1 MEDIG
6 ENKVATYNNEY
17 DNPISGCNLRLRYM
31 IADSDELINAGH
43 DNNTQTYTAVMERE
57 IKKAS

>member
-6 ENKVATYNNEY
+6 ENKVVTYNKEY

-31 IADSDELINAGH
+31 IEDFDELINAGH
-43 DNNTQTYTAVMERE
+43 DNNTQTYTTVMERE
-57 IKKAS
+57 IKIAS